1 MCESEIHRNVTP
13 VRTFRASLFSRGKL
27 ILRLQK
33 NSQHLNESL
42 KDSRDSEGRDWE
54 QTVKIQNYQ
63 PSLPPMLILPGP
75 SLLDDDSVVDRRTDN
90 VILAHADYE
99 ELICVYAPHFYRAL

>member
-1 MCESEIHRNVTP
+1 MCESEIHRNVTL

>member
-1 MCESEIHRNVTP
+1 MLIF
-13 VRTFRASLFSRGKL
+13 RTSLFSQGKL
-27 ILRLQK
+27 TLRLQK

-54 QTVKIQNYQ
+54 QTVKIQIYQ
-63 PSLPPMLILPGP
+63 HSLPPMLILPGP
-75 SLLDDDSVVDRRTDN
+75 ILLDDDIMTDRRTDN

-99 ELICVYAPHFYRAL
+99 ELICVYAPHFYRAM